1 VAEPVT
7 TPVATPD
14 TPIEA
19 LMQQWAITRNA
30 VKKRARELEVE
41 LLRPDRHSCLW
52 PGDALELGHQLD
64 HHLKAGKPVAT
75 FPGLPRA
82 TEATSVT
89 APVTTSVAALARRSA
104 PVTTSVTAPE
114 QMAALVAALRPAD
127 PMAVP
132 EALARA
138 ADAGHWLS
146 SAELAAVLGL
156 AGIPSGWCDDHR
168 LRPGYSLERQQER
181 PGGERWWRVKRSQ

>member
-1 VAEPVT
+1 
-7 TPVATPD
+7 
-14 TPIEA
+14 
-19 LMQQWAITRNA
+19 MQQWAITRNA
-30 VKKRARELEVE
+30 VKKRARVLEVE

-52 PGDALELGHQLD
+52 PGEALELGHQLH
-64 HHLKAGKPVAT
+64 HHLQAGKPVAT

-82 TEATSVT
+82 TEAT
-89 APVTTSVAALARRSA
+89 PVTTPVAALARVSA

-156 AGIPSGWCDDHR
+156 AGIPSGWSDDHR

-181 PGGERWWRVKRSQ
+181 PGAERWWRVKRTQ